1 MPNTRRTRRREC
13 KRAAVNDDMN
23 AKADVKA
30 IKTAAETALADAFA
44 RARPHLPGGTAVAAQ
59 RTAAFDA
66 FASEGLPHRRV
77 EEWKYTDLR
86 ALMREAKPLAAPPDA
101 AAKARGRSAGAL
113 LGDVE
118 CRRLVFVDGAFVP
131 EFSDTAALEEGLS
144 IDSLADALA
153 DDNPAVFAHL
163 GKLAPAGDMA
173 VALNTALM
181 GDGAVIRIAAGAT
194 LNRPLHLVFVAA
206 GKPAA
211 SFVRS
216 LVVVEKGARAML
228 IESHEGPAGSDYQ
241 VNAALELFVGD
252 EAHVDHVKI
261 IGEGAAA
268 LHVST
273 LAAAIGG
280 SARFNSFTF
289 TVGGAL
295 VRNQLFL
302 KFDGEDTVAAIRG
315 ATLLK
320 GRQHADTTLVVN
332 HGARGCQSRELFKSV
347 LDDEAHGVFQGRI
360 IVRPGAQRT
369 DAKMMTRA
377 LLLSDRAEADN
388 KPELEIFADDVQC
401 GHGATAGAIDH
412 ELKFYLM
419 ARGIPAAE
427 AEALLIQAFLG
438 EAVEGIEHAGLRE
451 ALMEQ
456 VAAWLKARG

>member
-1 MPNTRRTRRREC
+1 
-13 KRAAVNDDMN
+13 MN
-23 AKADVKA
+23 VMADVKVM
-30 IKTAAETALADAFA
+30 KTAAETALAHVYAEA
-44 RARPHLPGGTAVAAQ
+44 RSRLPGDDAIAAQ
-59 RTAAFDA
+59 RAAAFDV
-66 FASEGLPHRRV
+66 FAREGLPHRRV
-77 EEWKYTDLR
+77 EDWKYTDLR
-86 ALMREAKPLAAPPDA
+86 ALMRDAKPLATPPDA
-101 AAKARGRSAGAL
+101 QTKARGKTAGAL

-131 EFSDTAALEEGLS
+131 ELSDTAALEAGLTV
-144 IDSLADALA
+144 DSLAAVLA
-153 DDNPAVFAHL
+153 DNDVDLAAHL
-163 GKLAPAGDMA
+163 GKLAPSSDVA

-181 GDGAVIRIAAGAT
+181 GDGAVIRIGAGAT
-194 LNRPLHLVFVAA
+194 IERPLHLIFAA
-206 GKPAA
+206 SEKPAA

-216 LVVVEKGARAML
+216 LVVVEKGARVML
-228 IESHEGPAGSDYQ
+228 IESHEGPAGSEYQ

-261 IGEGAAA
+261 IGEGADA

-273 LAAAIGG
+273 LAAAIGAR
-280 SARFNSFTF
+280 ARFNTFTF
-289 TVGGAL
+289 TAGGAV

-302 KFDGEDTVAAIRG
+302 KFDGEQTVANIGG

-320 GRQHADTTLVVN
+320 GRQHADTTLVAD
-332 HGARGCQSRELFKSV
+332 HAARGCQSREMFKSV
-347 LDDEAHGVFQGRI
+347 LDDDAHGVFQGRI
-360 IVRPGAQRT
+360 IVRQGAQQT

-401 GHGATAGAIDH
+401 GHGATAGALDE

-419 ARGIPAAE
+419 ARGIPASE

-456 VAAWLKARG
+456 VVAWLKARV